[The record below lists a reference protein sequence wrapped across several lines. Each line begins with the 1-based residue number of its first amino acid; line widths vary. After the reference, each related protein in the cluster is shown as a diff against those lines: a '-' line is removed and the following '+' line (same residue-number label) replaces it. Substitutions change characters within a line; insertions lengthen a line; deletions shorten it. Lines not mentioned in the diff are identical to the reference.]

1 MSSETIS
8 SLTKADIVN
17 HLNDINITP
26 SKDGFP
32 LFKTMFF
39 EHLCSKL
46 SITMSEVPDQIKK
59 FDIYK
64 IKKLYSDFHCK
75 VDRMIKYNETFFN
88 APIKPKR
95 LAPVSETASA
105 TASSST
111 STVVVFK
118 KSHSNLILHVKTKHL
133 FAYSIDMIWFA
144 KIKTDRKSKK
154 CFCTC

>member
-1 MSSETIS
+1 MSSENIIS
-8 SLTKADIVN
+8 SLTKADIVK
-17 HLNDINITP
+17 HLHSIDISP
-26 SKDGFP
+26 SKENFE

-95 LAPVSETASA
+95 VAPVSETASA
-105 TASSST
+105 TASSSS

-118 KSHSNLILHVKTKHL
+118 KSHSNLIL
-133 FAYSIDMIWFA
+133 S
-144 KIKTDRKSKK
+144 
-154 CFCTC
+154 C